1 MFKIKLFDFF
11 KKNKNNFG
19 LLFLTQITTTLFLLL
34 NNIIL
39 TRYFDL
45 NNFGF
50 YKYILAVF
58 SIGATFSLGGFS
70 KSLLISS
77 AKSFGGN
84 FKSLTFKRFLTAILV
99 SIPVTIVLYHNNHNY
114 HLYIYFLIFFVFPFF
129 TVQSHWKIWLEG
141 NLSFKKYFKFSLLL
155 QVALLVFSF
164 ALLLFKPIYSFG
176 LISLII
182 LKAIIENFYNYL
194 INLKLNNKTKS
205 NIVSKGYSYSIG
217 EIFGATAWFNVMI
230 INYFLDLKSVA
241 FYSVVIVFPALLKN
255 LFAMSNKILNKK
267 IINLENTKEL
277 NVYFKKYFIVLIG
290 FFSMFGLVGYFMIP
304 YIIEVIYPP
313 NYKAVSSL
321 ASIVFL
327 LFSFNLPISYFSNA
341 LTLRGNTNFFNN
353 YQLYNTIIQLSFLSV
368 GLYYFGLNGIIIPY
382 LGSLLFSN
390 IFSIYNLKN
399 I

>member
-1 MFKIKLFDFF
+1 MFKIKLFNFF
-11 KKNKNNFG
+11 KKNKKNFG

-84 FKSLTFKRFLTAILV
+84 FKSLLFKRFLTAILV
-99 SIPVTIVLYHNNHNY
+99 SIPVTIVLYLNNHNY

-129 TVQSHWKIWLEG
+129 TIQSHWQIWLEG

-155 QVALLVFSF
+155 QIALLVFSIT
-164 ALLLFKPIYSFG
+164 LLLFKPIYSFG

-205 NIVSKGYSYSIG
+205 SIVSKGYSYSIG
-217 EIFGATAWFNVMI
+217 EIFGVTAGLNVMI

-277 NVYFKKYFIVLIG
+277 NVYFKKYFIVLIV

-353 YQLYNTIIQLSFLSV
+353 YQLYNTIIQLSFLSL